1 MSVNWNPWHGC
12 RKISEG
18 CLHCYVYRQDA
29 QWGADSSMARR
40 TSSFYL
46 PTRRDR
52 TGRFKVGGGQMVYTC
67 FTSDF
72 LLEEADPWRDECWQM
87 MSLRRDLQFMFF
99 TKRIARLADLLPA
112 DWGEGDAASLFGETF
127 PTVRSFGDITPYREG
142 DTVEVDGIR
151 LEVLDTPGHTPGSV
165 TLRAEN
171 VLFTGDTLFAG
182 SMGRT
187 DLPGGDEGEI
197 MRSLKRL
204 GELEGQLS
212 EIDNLLADYNRD
224 LAEYMADCE
233 FDDEEYAE
241 VEERLNLLNHL
252 KEKYGNTI
260 EDVIAYGQDRQKLLD
275 KLNDYDAYMRQME
288 EQGEVSY
295 WAILFSSSSFS
306 ELLDNYMMIEEI
318 IQYDNK
324 VMEDLEALQTQ
335 VTADRAALEEAQA
348 EQEEAKQ
355 KQVAVQQEL
364 KEQEN
369 EVDKLIGEISARE
382 DQLEEMEAEL
392 KKAANDLDAEIK
404 RKEKEYADQI
414 KNVVSESG
422 FLWPL
427 PAGQNTL
434 TSFYGNREDP
444 FTHKSKNH
452 TGIDVSAPR
461 GTPIYAAKS
470 GVVTTS
476 KLGSGSSWAYG
487 EHVVISHSD
496 GTSTLYAHMSARNV
510 TQGQTVK
517 QGAVIGYV
525 GTTGRSTGNHLHF
538 EVRVH
543 GDRRDPLSYFKD
555 KTLYFSGKGG
565 KVKVQ

>member
-1 MSVNWNPWHGC
+1 MSDT
-12 RKISEG
+12 RKFLRRAAGLFLALALLLPLAGPGTVLEASAVTKAEIDALKGDANDLASQRKDIQNQLKAIQADKNAAINKKE
-18 CLHCYVYRQDA
+18 LIERQIQVIRQEINNINQQIAMYDQLIA
-29 QWGADSSMARR
+29 EKTEELRQA
-40 TSSFYL
+40 
-46 PTRRDR
+46 
-52 TGRFKVGGGQMVYTC
+52 
-67 FTSDF
+67 
-72 LLEEADPWRDECWQM
+72 EADEAAQFDLFC
-87 MSLRRDLQFMFF
+87 RR
-99 TKRIARLADLLPA
+99 
-112 DWGEGDAASLFGETF
+112 
-127 PTVRSFGDITPYREG
+127 
-142 DTVEVDGIR
+142 
-151 LEVLDTPGHTPGSV
+151 
-165 TLRAEN
+165 
-171 VLFTGDTLFAG
+171 
-182 SMGRT
+182 
-187 DLPGGDEGEI
+187 
-197 MRSLKRL
+197 
-204 GELEGQLS
+204 
-212 EIDNLLADYNRD
+212 
-224 LAEYMADCE
+224 
-233 FDDEEYAE
+233 
-241 VEERLNLLNHL
+241 
-252 KEKYGNTI
+252 
-260 EDVIAYGQDRQKLLD
+260 
-275 KLNDYDAYMRQME
+275 MRQME

-324 VMEDLEALQTQ
+324 VMEDLEALQAQ
-335 VTADRAALEEAQA
+335 VTVDRAALEEAQA

-452 TGIDVSAPR
+452 TGIDVSAPK

-476 KLGSGSSWAYG
+476 KLGSGSYG
-487 EHVVISHSD
+487 EHVVLSHSD

-565 KVKVQ
+565 KIKVQ